1 MYQMC
6 AVKPKLN
13 PNQNRLLQGRWM
25 WKGNRTQN
33 PLAVNCLTRLTK
45 LKLNSILVKLFQS
58 SSFQR
63 FLNLLHSKDFLA
75 AVVKNWIDISS
86 GPIDTPDVASHC
98 IALRC
103 NLRSLH
109 VPSRPIPYLS
119 LISTWNSSLFVWY
132 NVKRNHWDTRCC
144 IAMHCSPRVALHCI
158 AAPDISMFPI
168 LHSSVL
174 ESYQY
179 LKLFHIQLTIS
190 SKVFDR
196 VNQFNLCPNANQYLQ
211 KVFDPFKPHNLDNL
225 FKPVKRA
232 LTLFPKTNQL
242 STSKAT

>member
-1 MYQMC
+1 M
-6 AVKPKLN
+6 
-13 PNQNRLLQGRWM
+13 
-25 WKGNRTQN
+25 
-33 PLAVNCLTRLTK
+33 
-45 LKLNSILVKLFQS
+45 
-58 SSFQR
+58 
-63 FLNLLHSKDFLA
+63 
-75 AVVKNWIDISS
+75 KNWIDISS

-119 LISTWNSSLFVWY
+119 LISTWNSSLFEWY

-168 LHSSVL
+168 LHPSVL

-232 LTLFPKTNQL
+232 LTLFQRRTNFPHQRQLKPKLIVVKLSNQKSPTL
-242 STSKAT
+242 SIFLHDKHRSFIMII